1 MSKEK
6 LEKILER
13 FEEEDFLKADGLDD
27 AIIGVDGLEYRL
39 VYGIEKC
46 IDILAKDMKVTK
58 KDLSKGEIEE
68 GLTIKEK
75 KYELASEY
83 FYYNTLN
90 AYVGEKTPIFIY
102 ENFED

>member
-1 MSKEK
+1 MSKKSNK

-46 IDILAKDMKVTK
+46 IDIWQK
-58 KDLSKGEIEE
+58 I
-68 GLTIKEK
+68 
-75 KYELASEY
+75 
-83 FYYNTLN
+83 
-90 AYVGEKTPIFIY
+90 
-102 ENFED
+102 